1 MLSLNFSQ
9 IVKSTEP
16 LIHLEQNVE
25 MRPEFLK
32 RSQKLLYQIENVKIS
47 GDLFYSEP
55 YVTGDFTVTADLIVP
70 SSRSL
75 APVELH
81 EQFHF
86 CENYTEKDV
95 SKEELDET
103 EIPIVK
109 VENDLIDLQTAIED
123 NILLHIPTTILTK
136 QEKEKE
142 IYPHGN
148 GWSVISEE
156 EYNRNKSN
164 QINPAFA
171 KLKDLFKQEDCND
184 NK

>member
-9 IVKSTEP
+9 IVKSPAP

-25 MRPEFLK
+25 MRSEFLK
-32 RSQKLLYQIENVKIS
+32 RSQKLLYQIDNVKLD
-47 GDLFYSEP
+47 GNLFYNEP
-55 YVTGDFTVTADLIVP
+55 YVTGEFTVTADLIVP

-75 APVELH
+75 APVKLH
-81 EQFHF
+81 EQFQF
-86 CENYTEKDV
+86 CENYTQKDV

-103 EIPIVK
+103 KIPIVK

-148 GWSVISEE
+148 GWSVVSEE
-156 EYNRNKSN
+156 EYKRNKSK
-164 QINPAFA
+164 QVNPAFA
-171 KLKDLFKQEDCND
+171 KLKDLFKQEDYKY